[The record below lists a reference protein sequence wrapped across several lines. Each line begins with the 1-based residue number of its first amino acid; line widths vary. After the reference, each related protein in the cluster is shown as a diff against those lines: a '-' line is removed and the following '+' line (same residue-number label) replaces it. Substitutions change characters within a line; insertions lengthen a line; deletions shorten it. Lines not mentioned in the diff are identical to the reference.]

1 MTHKV
6 GVFHPGTQHSWQTA
20 RALQSAG
27 ELGWYAT
34 SIFYRADRW
43 PYRVLPYLPAELR
56 QKLTAEFGRFYH
68 PALAPDAVRTFGFHE
83 WIERGLTRAGLRQ
96 LAAQVNTAGN
106 TAFAKSVCRLMTREP
121 VNAVWGYESSSADV
135 FALAKARGVTRILD
149 KTIGDP
155 RVYNALMKEIY
166 ADYKPFFSSPSFAI
180 PQSAIDRVDQEYSL
194 ADGIVVGSDFCRD
207 TILDP
212 RARPD
217 LAGKIDVVPYCY
229 DDVFFKP
236 GPPPPRP
243 KDRPVRF
250 LFLGQAGPRKGIHL
264 LLRAFARLPRNAATL
279 TIVGQMQVPSATFR
293 QYADLVTLISTVP
306 RAAVAD
312 YLRESDCLVCPTF
325 FEGSPITI
333 YEALACGCAIIQSKN
348 SNLDAIPN
356 AGMVLNRLDE
366 DAVHAALMSV
376 IDNRDVL
383 AAWQQAGPAIAEG
396 FTIAAYQKA
405 VLAYLDKILG
415 KKG

>member
-1 MTHKV
+1 MTRKV

-20 RALQSAG
+20 RALQNAG
-27 ELGWYAT
+27 QLGWYAT

-43 PYRVLPYLPAELR
+43 PYRALPYLPAELR
-56 QKLTAEFGRFYH
+56 QKLMAEFGRFYH
-68 PALAPDAVRTFGFHE
+68 PALAPDSVRTFGFHE
-83 WIERGLTRAGLRQ
+83 WIERGLSRAGLRR
-96 LAAQVNTAGN
+96 LAGRVNIAGN
-106 TAFAKSVCRLMTREP
+106 TAFAKSVCRLIAREP
-121 VNAVWGYESSSADV
+121 VAAVWGYDTSSADV
-135 FALAKARGVTRILD
+135 FAYAKEHGIPRILD

-155 RVYNALMKEIY
+155 RVYNALMNELY
-166 ADYKPFFSSPSFAI
+166 ADYKPFFSSPNFAV
-180 PQSAIDRVDQEYSL
+180 PQSVIDLQDKEYTL

-217 LAGKIDVVPYCY
+217 LAGKIDVLPYCY

-243 KDRPVRF
+243 TNRPVRF

-264 LLRAFARLPRNAATL
+264 LLKAFARLPRNAATL
-279 TIVGQMQVPSATFR
+279 TIVGQLQVPSATFR
-293 QYADLVTLISTVP
+293 QYAGLVTLIPTVP

-312 YLRESDCLVCPTF
+312 YLREADCLVFPTY

-348 SNLDAIPN
+348 SNLDAIPR
-356 AGMVLNRLDE
+356 AGLALERLDE
-366 DAVHAALMSV
+366 DAVHAALMYV

-383 AAWQQAGPAIAEG
+383 QSWQQAAPPIAEG

-415 KKG
+415 RKG